1 MKRKALLTHSL
12 ALMMGS
18 TVTWLV
24 FKSSIPTRPASNA
37 IPPSTAPPSSI
48 SGSSSV
54 LSGIKSM
61 NVRSGEEAVKLNFRF
76 RSEHQTLLSRLSDK
90 CRGDN
95 SVRTRVTAC
104 QMLGELG
111 ENIPSRALLNS
122 ILLRSPESSIRLNA
136 DTLPIQQEEYPA
148 AFALIR
154 LGDDAIP
161 KVIHELRTTD
171 EDDKRRLLVSV
182 LRSIDG
188 LYIARYRLE
197 RILNYEFD
205 SKREQRL
212 KKAIDLLPEVM
223 YYAPQI
229 LEHPLDDPLDSK
241 FRDISNHND

>member
-1 MKRKALLTHSL
+1 MIRKALLTHSL
-12 ALMMGS
+12 ALIVGS
-18 TVTWLV
+18 AVTWLV
-24 FKSSIPTRPASNA
+24 FKSSLPTRPASNA
-37 IPPSTAPPSSI
+37 MPQATAPPLSI

-54 LSGIKSM
+54 ISRIKSM
-61 NVRSGEEAVKLNFRF
+61 NVRSAEEQVKLKFRF
-76 RSEHQTLLSRLSDK
+76 GSEHATLLSRLSDK
-90 CRGDN
+90 CRGNN

-122 ILLRSPESSIRLNA
+122 ILLRSPESVIRLNA

-161 KVIHELRTTD
+161 MVIHELRTTD
-171 EDDKRRLLVSV
+171 EDDRRRLLVSV

-197 RILNYEFD
+197 RVLIYEFD

-212 KKAIDLLPEVM
+212 KKAIDLLPKVE

-229 LEHPLDDPLDSK
+229 LDHSLDDPLDSK
-241 FRDISNHND
+241 FHSISNYDD